1 MNNSSVRK
9 LELEHVIP
17 QYKLLFGKST
27 TLDEVIDVADVA
39 LKAIGNK
46 EPDLF
51 VVRTMIKNNIV
62 PFPCN
67 MYMIKSVTKAKPY
80 TNTTL
85 VQGENY
91 YLVNTFDGNTLP
103 LINIVSPDGEILAQS
118 SILVTNTL
126 LNTKVV
132 GKPVGEYIDYN
143 NNGTDRLTFN
153 ESGFEV
159 DIVYRAPLVDPNNL
173 PMVDEKTVTA
183 ICYYIN
189 YLDVQRKYFSKI
201 ADQNMYQLA
210 LQLKDKYV
218 GLARVGDVF
227 SDNDI
232 DKILNHA
239 TSLGR
244 KMFGLS
250 NRV

>member
-46 EPDLF
+46 EQELF
-51 VVRTMIKNNIV
+51 LVRTKVNNYIV
-62 PFPCN
+62 PFPCG
-67 MYMIKSVTKAKPY
+67 MYLIKSVTRAKPF

-91 YLVNTFDGNTLP
+91 YLINTFSGNTLP
-103 LINIVSPDGEILAQS
+103 LINIVSPSGQILAQS
-118 SILVTNTL
+118 TIITRDALVDTR
-126 LNTKVV
+126 VV
-132 GKPVGEYIDYN
+132 GKPVGEYLDYN
-143 NNGTDRLTFN
+143 NNGRDELVFN
-153 ESGFEV
+153 ESGIDV

-173 PMVDEKTVTA
+173 PYVDEKTITA

-189 YLDVQRKYFSKI
+189 YLDIQRKYFSKI

-227 SDNDI
+227 SDNDL

-250 NRV
+250 NRI

>member
-17 QYKLLFGKST
+17 QYKLLFGKTT
-27 TLDEVIDVADVA
+27 TLDELIDVADVA

-46 EPDLF
+46 EPELF
-51 VVRTMIKNNIV
+51 LVRVMIKDYIV
-62 PFPCN
+62 PFPCD
-67 MYMIKSVTKAKPY
+67 MYMIKSVTRAKPF

-91 YLVNTFDGNTLP
+91 YLVNTFNGNTLP
-103 LINIVSPDGEILAQS
+103 LINIVSPSGQILAQS
-118 SILVTNTL
+118 TIITTDSLID
-126 LNTKVV
+126 TKVV
-132 GKPVGEYIDYN
+132 GKPVGEYLDYN
-143 NNGTDRLTFN
+143 NNGRDRLTFN

-159 DIVYRAPLVDPNNL
+159 DIVYRAPLLDPNNL
-173 PMVDEKTVTA
+173 PYVDEKTITA

-189 YLDVQRKYFSKI
+189 YLDIQRKYFSKI
-201 ADQNMYQLA
+201 ADQNMYQTA

-227 SDNDI
+227 SDNDL
-232 DKILNHA
+232 DKVLNHSV
-239 TSLGR
+239 SLGR

-250 NRV
+250 NRI